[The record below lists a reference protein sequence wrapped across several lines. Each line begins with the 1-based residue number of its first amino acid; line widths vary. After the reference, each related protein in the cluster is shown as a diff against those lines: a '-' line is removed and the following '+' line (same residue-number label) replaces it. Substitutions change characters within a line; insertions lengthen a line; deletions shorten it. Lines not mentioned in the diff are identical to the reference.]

1 MGCNCKNKKK
11 KIYEEEKN
19 PVVLRK
25 RQAEILRLKES
36 LRKQLSNF
44 KRLSK

>member
-11 KIYEEEKN
+11 KISEENTN
-19 PVVLRK
+19 PK
-25 RQAEILRLKES
+25 ILRLKES

>member
-11 KIYEEEKN
+11 KISEENTN
-19 PVVLRK
+19 PTIR
-25 RQAEILRLKES
+25 RQKQEEILRLKES